1 LARIVGVDIPNNK
14 KVLYSLCY
22 IYGIGLTTAKKICEI
37 ANINPD
43 VRVAD
48 LSEDDL
54 TRIRNVIEKNFK
66 VEGVL
71 RAEVQRNIKRLMDIQ
86 CYRGIRHIR
95 GLPVR
100 GQRTHSN
107 ARTRRGKRSR
117 IGGKKKE

>member
-1 LARIVGVDIPNNK
+1 MARILGVDIPNNK

-22 IYGIGLTTAKKICEI
+22 IYGIGNTSAKKICEI
-37 ANINPD
+37 SNIDPD
-43 VRVAD
+43 KRVHE

-54 TRIRNVIEKNFK
+54 TILRNVIEKNFK
-66 VEGVL
+66 IEGEL
-71 RAEVQRNIKRLMDIQ
+71 RGEVNRNIKRLMDIQ

-107 ARTRRGKRSR
+107 ARTKRSR
-117 IGGKKKE
+117 KSKIGGKKK

>member
-22 IYGIGLTTAKKICEI
+22 IYGVGLTTAKNICKIS
-37 ANINPD
+37 NVDPD
-43 VRVAD
+43 KRVQD
-48 LSEDDL
+48 LSEDDF
-54 TRIRNVIEKNFK
+54 TRMRNVIEKNFK
-66 VEGVL
+66 VEGEL
-71 RAEVQRNIKRLMDIQ
+71 RGEVNRNIKRLMDIQ

-107 ARTRRGKRSR
+107 ARTKRSR
-117 IGGKKKE
+117 KSKIGGKRK